1 MIWMGEAAGMLT
13 SPTDCNLKATMEGNR
28 PKDPARR
35 NLLILG
41 ALLVL
46 PALLLNLG
54 DQSLIGDEGIRSLV
68 AFEMLE
74 SGDFIQPTL
83 NGEHYYKKP
92 PLYNWILA
100 SLFTLSGTAN
110 EWTARIP
117 TVLFL
122 LLFTFLVYR
131 TVRRATSDR
140 DLALLGAAMTLTCGR
155 ILFWDS
161 FLGLIDMSFSAL
173 VFGLFAWL
181 WSTSRREQWRA
192 YFLGSWLLTAVAFLL
207 KGLPGLV
214 FQVISVGGHL
224 VLTRRWRRLF
234 HPMQFVGAA
243 LFLLLM
249 GSYYYL
255 LLRDVPMDKVFG
267 TLFRE
272 SAMRTPVDH
281 GLWKTLGHIPLFPL
295 EMTYH
300 FLPWSLLLLF
310 VFPLRGIKE
319 RLADPFLR
327 FLGLMFAVNIPVY
340 WLSPGV
346 HPRYILMLAPLVF
359 TVGYGLYR
367 QAPETAWH
375 RRLVEGL
382 FHFILMALPPL
393 SLLPLF
399 LPQTSGAPWLWAKVA
414 ALMALTTTVSLLAR
428 GRKDLLFVALAVQL
442 LVVRLGFDWFVIP
455 DRVSTDSLTPAR
467 EDARRVGNAY
477 RGRELYHLD
486 TAALETP
493 GCFYL
498 STARGGITT
507 VWRDTPIPGAG
518 YLIAG
523 DTVAAPGYR
532 VLDTLRVRRCGD
544 CPPHFLLIEYPAEA
558 PAGDTLFPTG
568 IEGTR

>member
-1 MIWMGEAAGMLT
+1 MT
-13 SPTDCNLKATMEGNR
+13 DSP
-28 PKDPARR
+28 PARR
-35 NLLILG
+35 SPRPLLILG

-46 PALLLNLG
+46 PALLVNLG
-54 DQSLIGDEGIRSLV
+54 EQSLIGDEGIRSLV

-83 NGEHYYKKP
+83 NGENYYKKP

-100 SLFTLSGTAN
+100 AVFTLAGRAD

-122 LLFTFLVYR
+122 LLLVALVFR
-131 TVRRATSDR
+131 TVRRAMGDR

-161 FLGLIDMSFSAL
+161 FLGLIDMAFSAL

-181 WSTSRREQWRA
+181 WHCSRREDWRG
-192 YFLGSWLLTAVAFLL
+192 YFLGSWLLTAAAFLL

-214 FQVISVGGHL
+214 FQVLSVGGHL
-224 VLTRRWRRLF
+224 VLTGRWRRLF
-234 HPMQFVGAA
+234 HPMQFAGAA
-243 LFLLLM
+243 LFLLLT

-255 LLRDVPMDKVFG
+255 LLKDVPPDRVFG
-267 TLFRE
+267 TMFRE

-281 GLWKTLGHIPLFPL
+281 GLWKTLGHIPMFPL

-310 VFPLRGIKE
+310 VFPLRGLKE
-319 RLADPFLR
+319 RLSDPFLR
-327 FLGLMFAVNIPVY
+327 FLALMFAVNIPVY

-359 TVGYGLYR
+359 LIGYALYR
-367 QAPETAWH
+367 QSPETAWH
-375 RRLVEGL
+375 RRFVEGL
-382 FHFILMALPPL
+382 FRFLLAALPPL
-393 SLLPLF
+393 SLAPLF
-399 LPQTSGAPWLWAKVA
+399 LPQTAAAPWLWLKVA
-414 ALMALTTTVSLLAR
+414 ALLVLTSAVSAFSW
-428 GRKDLLFVALAVQL
+428 GRKHLLFLAIAVQL

-455 DRVSTDSLTPAR
+455 DRVAMDSLSPAR
-467 EDARRVGNAY
+467 EDARRVGAAY
-477 RGRELYHLD
+477 IGRELYHLD

-498 STARGGITT
+498 STARGEITT
-507 VWRDTPIPGAG
+507 VWRDAPRPGVG
-518 YLIAG
+518 YLMAG

-544 CPPHFLLIEYPAEA
+544 CPPHFLLIEYPEA
-558 PAGDTLFPTG
+558 GTPV
-568 IEGTR
+568 EGAAPSPPPEGLE